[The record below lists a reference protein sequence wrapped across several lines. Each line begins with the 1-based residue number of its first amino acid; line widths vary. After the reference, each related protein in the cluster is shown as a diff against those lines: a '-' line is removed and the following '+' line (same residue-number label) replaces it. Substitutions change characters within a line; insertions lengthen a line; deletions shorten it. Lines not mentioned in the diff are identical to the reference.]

1 MARMIPS
8 PMRPT
13 ESIAE
18 SYLYV
23 KFEKELPD
31 DVVVVHGARWV
42 GHRHGRRGEDGEADF
57 VILHP
62 RAGILVLEAKGGEI
76 RRDGPRGA
84 WMQGSGATAHEMGD
98 PMAQAEDSKHALR
111 ALLEAMPV
119 VASRRLH
126 LVHGVAFPF
135 ATLPAEGL
143 GPDVPRSRVLD
154 ANALQDVGGFVRKAL
169 ESADERRPELP
180 DLGDDGIERIV
191 TALAPRRDV
200 RIHLGALAGAVREQV
215 IRLTDEQFHVL
226 DWLGTTGRGWVR
238 GGPGTGKT
246 LLAQEMARRLAAEGL
261 DVLLLC
267 FNGPLAGR
275 LEEFATGVPGV
286 TATTFHEFCRRRAR
300 AAGLEA
306 EVDAAQTSPEVYD
319 HQLPEL
325 LLTAAGLTDVRHDAI
340 VVDEAQDFQPHWWIA
355 LEAWL
360 RTGRAGRVYAF
371 YDETQDLYGRGTTCP
386 AEDLGLQG
394 PLPLTRNCRNTDE
407 VCAVL
412 SALAPAGGAVSGSG
426 IAAERRPRLHWVPTL
441 DDVEAATGRIVDSLL
456 AHGLRPEDI
465 VVLTPRSQRRSVLG
479 AATRLGRAPVSWKS
493 RTSGDHV
500 LIDTIHRFKGMEA
513 TAVVVT
519 ELAPEEGHEF
529 ARLLWVGFSRAQTV
543 LEVVALPSARP
554 TLTPA
559 LAAFEEVK
567 APIRT

>member
-1 MARMIPS
+1 MARLIPS

-13 ESIAE
+13 ESLAE
-18 SYLYV
+18 HYLYD

-62 RAGILVLEAKGGEI
+62 RAGILVLEAKGGDV
-76 RRDGPRGA
+76 RRDGPRGT
-84 WMQGSGATAHEMGD
+84 WMQRSGGTEHEMAD

-135 ATLPAEGL
+135 STLPAEGL
-143 GPDVPRSRVLD
+143 GPDVPRARVLD
-154 ANALQDVGGFVRKAL
+154 AHALQDVPGFVRKAL
-169 ESADERRPELP
+169 ESADERRPGMP

-191 TALAPRRDV
+191 AALAPRREV
-200 RIHLGALAGAVREQV
+200 RIHLGALAGAVRERV
-215 IRLTDEQFHVL
+215 VRLTDEQFHVL

-246 LLAQEMARRLAAEGL
+246 LLAEEMARRLAAQGL

-275 LEEFATGVPGV
+275 LEAFAADVPGI
-286 TATTFHEFCRRRAR
+286 TATTFHELCRRRAR

-306 EVDAAQTSPEVYD
+306 EVEAALKTPGGYD
-319 HQLPEL
+319 HRLPEL
-325 LLTAAGLTDVRHDAI
+325 LLEAAGRTDTRHDAL
-340 VVDEAQDFQPHWWIA
+340 VVDEAQDFEPHWWIA

-360 RTGRAGRVYAF
+360 RTGKAGRVYAF
-371 YDETQDLYGRGTTCP
+371 YDETQDLYGRGTTRP

-394 PLPLTRNCRNTDE
+394 PLPLTRNCRNTNE
-407 VCAVL
+407 ICAVL
-412 SALAPAGGAVSGSG
+412 SALAPAGSVLSQSG
-426 IAAERRPRLHWVPTL
+426 IVTERRPRLHWAPTL
-441 DDVEAATGRIVDSLL
+441 DDVVNATGRIVDALL
-456 AHGLRPEDI
+456 AHRLAPTDI
-465 VVLTPRSQRRSVLG
+465 VVLTPRSQARSVLG
-479 AATRLGRAPVSWKS
+479 AATRLGRAPAAWRS
-493 RTSGDHV
+493 RPSADHV

-513 TAVVVT
+513 PAVIVT
-519 ELAPEEGHEF
+519 ELSPEEAHEF
-529 ARLLWVGFSRAQTV
+529 APLLWVGFSRAQTV
-543 LEVVALPSARP
+543 LEVVALPTAR
-554 TLTPA
+554 TAVAPA
-559 LAAFEEVK
+559 LAAVEEVPS
-567 APIRT
+567 PIAR